1 MNLLDRITLL
11 RAGYS
16 RKEIDQMIAEDAE
29 AAAKAAAE
37 QAEDPEPEQDP
48 EPAEDPEPEKKPEPD
63 YKKLYEAQT
72 EALEKAQAANRQRDN
87 KGKDKDP
94 HEVLKEIVTSFM

>member
-1 MNLLDRITLL
+1 MNLLDRITLI

-16 RKEIDQMIAEDAE
+16 RKEIDAMIAEDAE
-29 AAAKAAAE
+29 AAAKAAEE
-37 QAEDPEPEQDP
+37 QAKDP

-72 EALEKAQAANRQRDN
+72 EALEKAQAANRQVNN

-94 HEVLKEIVTSFM
+94 NETLQEIVSSFM